1 MRYTVIFLMLFMVGC
16 GGCDKKKPLQ
26 NIDISPVAEQIPIQF
41 YRFDD
46 DLFSADFT
54 QPERA
59 SQQLYHKYGGFY
71 CEFVENDLRLA
82 PCSSDSLGKLLAPF
96 IENPDIRD
104 TRTEIQKIFTDEK
117 LTEFNNQLTDA
128 MRRWHHFFPDS
139 IVPGIVYYQ
148 SAWNS
153 NIHATDSLI
162 GISLD
167 TYLGADNP
175 ITAQLSPEFF
185 PRYSKEN
192 MDDKYLV
199 ADAIKGWVAW
209 KSRGHYTKKD
219 LLSEMIFYGKLM
231 YISEALI
238 PDMSDSLLMSWNTEQ
253 MRWAKEH
260 EWNIW
265 KTMANEKVMYQS
277 KGFEIN
283 KWFADGPFTG
293 AQGVPQDSPPQLGV
307 WIGWNMVRQYMEKN
321 SSTTLQ
327 VLLEEKD
334 HQKILAAY
342 SPTR

>member
-1 MRYTVIFLMLFMVGC
+1 MRYTVILLMLFMVGC
-16 GGCDKKKPLQ
+16 EGCEKKKPLQ
-26 NIDISPVAEQIPIQF
+26 NIDISPVAEQITIQF
-41 YRFDD
+41 NRLDD
-46 DLFSADFT
+46 DLFNSDFSEP
-54 QPERA
+54 QRA

-82 PCSSDSLGKLLAPF
+82 PCTSDSLGMLLIPF
-96 IENPDIRD
+96 IENADIAA
-104 TRTEIQKIFTDEK
+104 TRKEIQKVFTPEK
-117 LTEFNNQLTDA
+117 ISDFNAQLEEA
-128 MRRWHHFFPDS
+128 LRRWQHFFPDS
-139 IVPGIVYYQ
+139 TVPGIVYYQ

-167 TYLGADNP
+167 TYLGTDNK

-192 MDDKYLV
+192 MDEKYLV
-199 ADAIKGWVAW
+199 ADAVKGWVAW
-209 KSRGHYTKKD
+209 KSRGHYEKKD

-238 PDMSDSLLMSWNTEQ
+238 PDTPDSLMMSWSPKQ
-253 MRWAKEH
+253 MRWAQEH
-260 EWNIW
+260 EWDIW

-307 WIGWNMVRQYMEKN
+307 WIGWNIVRQYMEKN
-321 SSTTLQ
+321 PSLTLPM
-327 VLLEEKD
+327 LLAEKD
-334 HQKILAAY
+334 RQKILAAY
-342 SPTR
+342 SPSR